1 MDNRVLFGIMVLIFN
16 NCGVPCFMQGYTRT
30 GVKRIVLGFLTVGVI
45 GVINWVKG
53 IFMGIDILTM
63 SDEEYQSKKG
73 TFIEGVPGVEELAA
87 PAQVQTAVPTAVQ
100 TPAPAVVQT
109 AVPTAVQTPAPAAV
123 QTPTPATQQTAAPVK
138 AFCGGCG
145 NKISAGDVFCPYCG
159 KKNG

>member
-30 GVKRIVLGFLTVGVI
+30 GIKRIVLGCLTLGVI

-63 SDEEYQSKKG
+63 SDAEYQSKKG
-73 TFIEGVPGVEELAA
+73 TFINGVPGVEELAA
-87 PAQVQTAVPTAVQ
+87 PAQVQTAIPTAVQ
-100 TPAPAVVQT
+100 TPEPAVVQT
-109 AVPTAVQTPAPAAV
+109 AVPTAVQTPAPAVV

-145 NKISAGDVFCPYCG
+145 NRLSASDIFCPFCG
-159 KKNG
+159 KKIG